1 MTSTTSGSRSAG
13 RLALAVLFWL
23 AVWQVAS
30 LAIAQDLLLV
40 SPLEVIAT
48 LAAQLGTA
56 PFWSAV
62 GYSFLRIVAGFLL
75 ALLAAVLLAAAAGAS
90 QVVRTLL
97 APLVLTIRSVPVV
110 SFIILVLIWA
120 SSGSLSIVIS
130 FLIALPVIYTNVLEG
145 IDQRDGKLLEMAHVF
160 RVPLLRRWRAIDVP
174 AVMPYLQSGSRTAI
188 GLAWKSGIAA
198 EVIGLPQGSI
208 GEQLYQSKIFL
219 STAEL
224 FSWTLAIVLL
234 AFTFEKLFLTA
245 LRRAALALGGT

>member
-174 AVMPYLQSGSRTAI
+174 AVMPYLQS
-188 GLAWKSGIAA
+188 AWKSGIAA

-245 LRRAALALGGT
+245 LRRTALALGGT

>member
-1 MTSTTSGSRSAG
+1 MTFTTSGSRSAG

-224 FSWTLAIVLL
+224 FSWTLVIVLL

-245 LRRAALALGGT
+245 LRRTALALGGT